1 MTDPRDA
8 ATTQSEAEWLSATRF
23 KTSQMRSA
31 ASLMRSQTSLIRS
44 ATQALQQ
51 QTDSLLKQ
59 ASELKQQ
66 NEQLSRQN
74 SELYDSLI
82 SSLRTNHSPRRYIAM
97 YPDGRRMELEAI
109 SRDAALL
116 AARELFGPGLVRVV
130 PAGQW

>member
-1 MTDPRDA
+1 MPDPKDA
-8 ATTQSEAEWLSATRF
+8 ATTQSEAEWLSEMRAETEAIRAETEAIRA
-23 KTSQMRSA
+23 KTQSCR
-31 ASLMRSQTSLIRS
+31 
-44 ATQALQQ
+44 Q

-82 SSLRTNHSPRRYIAM
+82 SSLRTNHSPRRYIAH
-97 YPDGRRMELEAI
+97 YIDGRRMELEAV

-116 AARELFGPGLVRVV
+116 AARELFGPGLVRVM